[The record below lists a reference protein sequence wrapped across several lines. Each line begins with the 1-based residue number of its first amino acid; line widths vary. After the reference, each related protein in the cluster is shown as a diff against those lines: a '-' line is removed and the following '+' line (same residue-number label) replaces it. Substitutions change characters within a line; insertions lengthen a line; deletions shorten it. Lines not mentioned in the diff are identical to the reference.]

1 MSELM
6 LDSSHSSVLIVD
18 DEPGMRTALQANF
31 LRHGWN
37 AEVATGARDASVAVE
52 RSVFDLVVSDV
63 RMRDGDGFEV
73 LCSVLKKSPSTAV
86 ILLTAFG
93 TVPEAVRSM
102 RSGAFDYLTKPVS
115 FDQLQV
121 TAARVLQRA
130 KDTMTLPN
138 IPNTPAAIG
147 RIVNSG
153 IIGRSPLLIQAL
165 QRARAAAST
174 DADVLIEAESGTG
187 KELMA
192 KFIHETSDRSQKPF
206 IAVNC
211 AAVPE
216 YLLESELF
224 GHAKG
229 AFTGACSAKA
239 GKFELADGGT
249 LLLDEVGEMPL
260 SLQPK
265 LLRIL
270 QEREFERLGSARS
283 IRVNIRVIATTNASL
298 TSLVEQGKFRSD
310 LYYRLNVIPLS
321 IPSLRDRQEDI
332 PALAKFFADRF
343 RSGMDGQ
350 ALSLEAGFIERLQSH
365 CWPGNIRELSNF
377 MRRVLSLNQ
386 GESISAA
393 CFDNEFQ
400 LMARSTAVSRSML
413 PPGTPISVV
422 EKLHLENTL
431 ASAHGNRTHA
441 AVMRGISLRTMRNK
455 IKQYGLPPRGYA

>member
-1 MSELM
+1 
-6 LDSSHSSVLIVD
+6 
-18 DEPGMRTALQANF
+18 
-31 LRHGWN
+31 
-37 AEVATGARDASVAVE
+37 
-52 RSVFDLVVSDV
+52 
-63 RMRDGDGFEV
+63 
-73 LCSVLKKSPSTAV
+73 
-86 ILLTAFG
+86 
-93 TVPEAVRSM
+93 
-102 RSGAFDYLTKPVS
+102 
-115 FDQLQV
+115 
-121 TAARVLQRA
+121 
-130 KDTMTLPN
+130 
-138 IPNTPAAIG
+138 
-147 RIVNSG
+147 
-153 IIGRSPLLIQAL
+153 
-165 QRARAAAST
+165 
-174 DADVLIEAESGTG
+174 
-187 KELMA
+187 
-192 KFIHETSDRSQKPF
+192 
-206 IAVNC
+206 
-211 AAVPE
+211 
-216 YLLESELF
+216 
-224 GHAKG
+224 
-229 AFTGACSAKA
+229 
-239 GKFELADGGT
+239 
-249 LLLDEVGEMPL
+249 MPL